1 MQKNHYADLD
11 KSSDDGLAMMVQAS
25 NSKQVNG
32 ITVIEVPGK
41 EGICHTTTI
50 LIDNGFTGYAV
61 MSYPSEKLGYKFQC
75 SKGELYCTTTG
86 NMNTSLSVKIANVR
100 LPHLSCQRT
109 FTAIFEVAPPESGD
123 FGYGIIMGIGMMDEL
138 GINQSCTDKI
148 IT

>member
-1 MQKNHYADLD
+1 
-11 KSSDDGLAMMVQAS
+11 
-25 NSKQVNG
+25 
-32 ITVIEVPGK
+32 
-41 EGICHTTTI
+41 
-50 LIDNGFTGYAV
+50 
-61 MSYPSEKLGYKFQC
+61 
-75 SKGELYCTTTG
+75 
-86 NMNTSLSVKIANVR
+86 VKIANVR